1 MKIQTEKRRHIRST
15 GPFDGAAPYLAAAT
29 EIGRELIRQA
39 KVTSEG
45 PMWNGDDLVGQSDTD
60 PRLTQGP
67 VGCGLY
73 SGGAGIAWFLAHLG
87 TVSNEKTFIRAAVSA
102 SEIALTAAA
111 QSLNHETISLFTGAT
126 GVALATMEIS
136 TKLRHAGLRRASIGL
151 ARAVAEQVNAGELPE
166 ASDLIGGVAGV
177 IIGLLAIHRL
187 APDRLLLQACERGCR
202 ELVKRKRTEWWGCSW
217 PESNLP
223 DSSPG
228 LCGLAHGASG
238 IGWALTETASATG
251 ESEFDLVANDAFLY
265 ERSWYSSERCAWP
278 DLRNAPSSDAANW
291 PSWTVA
297 WCHGALGIGAVRLR
311 RYELTRDAAALA
323 EAGAALHAARL
334 MVSAAGEN
342 LRAGRLSDVTLC
354 HGLGGA
360 AELMLLAY
368 EVTALQ
374 DHRRAARRVGDLCLD
389 IYRANR
395 SKWTC
400 GLHGA
405 ENVPGLFVGRAGIGV
420 TMLRLHEDSLIQ
432 SPLLP
437 GRSAFHEEAPHP
449 PALRRKSPGI

>member
-1 MKIQTEKRRHIRST
+1 MQIQTKRRRLVRST
-15 GPFDGAAPYLAAAT
+15 GPVDGATPYLAAAT

-39 KVTSEG
+39 NATSEG
-45 PMWNGDDLVGQSDTD
+45 HMWNGDDLIGESDTD
-60 PRLTQGP
+60 ARLTHGP
-67 VGCGLY
+67 VGSGLY
-73 SGGAGIAWFLAHLG
+73 SGAAGIAWFLAHLG
-87 TVSNEKTFIRAAVSA
+87 TVTNEKTFIRAAVSA

-111 QSLNHETISLFTGAT
+111 QSLNPATISLFTGAS

-136 TKLRHAGLRRASIGL
+136 TKLRHAGLRRSSIAL
-151 ARAVAEQVNAGELPE
+151 ARAVAEQVKAGELPE
-166 ASDLIGGVAGV
+166 ASDLIGGVAGIV
-177 IIGLLAIHRL
+177 IGLLAIHRL
-187 APDRLLLQACERGCR
+187 APDRLFLQACELGCR
-202 ELVKRKRTEWWGCSW
+202 ELLKRRRAQWWGCSW
-217 PESNLP
+217 PETNSP
-223 DSSPG
+223 GASPG

-238 IGWALTETASATG
+238 VGWALTETANATG
-251 ESEFDLVANDAFLY
+251 ESGFDLAANDAFLY

-278 DLRNAPSSDAANW
+278 DLRNALSSDAVNQ

-311 RYELTRDAAALA
+311 QYELTRNAAALA

-342 LRAGRLSDVTLC
+342 LRAGQLSDVTLC

-368 EVTALQ
+368 EITELQ

-389 IYRANR
+389 IYRANQ

-405 ENVPGLFVGRAGIGV
+405 ENVPGLFVGLAGIGV
-420 TMLRLHEDSLIQ
+420 TMLRLHEHSLIQ

-437 GRSAFHEEAPHP
+437 GRSAFQKKTLYP
-449 PALRRKSPGI
+449 PDLRRKSPGI